1 MATGPGNSHNQIPEI
16 LFDDNRVNDSNN
28 ASNTND
34 KLRANDLPT
43 QKLLLEVAKHVKYS
57 EANLLKLAVD
67 VGMPEGRF
75 TQKTRIVDEALMKIF
90 EVKYRLLSYG
100 YFNNYLN
107 NIKTL
112 INVVTSHFRF

>member
-1 MATGPGNSHNQIPEI
+1 MATGPRNSHNQIPEM
-16 LFDDNRVNDSNN
+16 LFDDNRVNDSND

-34 KLRANDLPT
+34 KLRTNDLPT

-107 NIKTL
+107 YIKTL

>member
-1 MATGPGNSHNQIPEI
+1 MATGPRNSHNQIPEM
-16 LFDDNRVNDSNN
+16 LFDDNRVNDNN
-28 ASNTND
+28 DASNTND
-34 KLRANDLPT
+34 KLRTNDLPT

-90 EVKYRLLSYG
+90 EVKYSLFSYG
-100 YFNNYLN
+100 HFNNHLN
-107 NIKTL
+107 YIFTL
-112 INVVTSHFRF
+112 INV